1 LASFDWEDGGFGG
14 ATEFSAASGDVKTGA
29 KTGGASSEEAGG
41 PPTLSVGELTRLLK
55 SVVEEIFFD
64 VCVVGEISNLS
75 QPKSGHAYFTLKDET
90 AQLSAA
96 IWKSTTAKLKFDLR
110 NGMQVVCRGRIEVY
124 PPHGKYQLVATSVEP
139 MGVGALELAFQQL
152 QEKLAREGLFAPE
165 RKKRPPKIIRR
176 IGLATSATGAAIRDF
191 LNVLG
196 RRTKRVDVVVAPTKV
211 QGDGAARD
219 VVRALTL
226 LNDLRDELRLDA
238 IALVRG
244 GGSVEDL
251 WTFNE
256 EPVVRAIAA
265 SRLPVATGIGHEI
278 DVSLSDLAADL
289 HALTPSDAAAR
300 LVPEDE
306 AFVRALDDWSVRLRR
321 GVERRIET
329 AGERLKRIAAARA
342 FVAPA
347 EVLTEK
353 RRQRALDFERRL
365 TAGVE
370 TALKK
375 AELRTA
381 EVAAKLDALSP
392 LAVLGRGYSLTT
404 RARDGRLL
412 RSVVDAQVGETLE
425 TRVAD
430 GTVRSVVVERS
441 PLED

>member
-1 LASFDWEDGGFGG
+1 MASFDWENGGFGETFEG
-14 ATEFSAASGDVKTGA
+14 TTATGA
-29 KTGGASSEEAGG
+29 KNVDAATGEGGG

-165 RKKRPPKIIRR
+165 RKKRPPKIVRR

-226 LNDLRDELRLDA
+226 LHDLRDELRLDA

-329 AGERLKRIAAARA
+329 AGERLKRISAARA

-392 LAVLGRGYSLTT
+392 LAVLGRGYSLTK

-412 RSVVDAQVGETLE
+412 RSVDDAQVGETLE

>member
-1 LASFDWEDGGFGG
+1 MD
-14 ATEFSAASGDVKTGA
+14 T
-29 KTGGASSEEAGG
+29 
-41 PPTLSVGELTRLLK
+41 
-55 SVVEEIFFD
+55 
-64 VCVVGEISNLS
+64 
-75 QPKSGHAYFTLKDET
+75 
-90 AQLSAA
+90 
-96 IWKSTTAKLKFDLR
+96 
-110 NGMQVVCRGRIEVY
+110 
-124 PPHGKYQLVATSVEP
+124 
-139 MGVGALELAFQQL
+139 
-152 QEKLAREGLFAPE
+152 
-165 RKKRPPKIIRR
+165 
-176 IGLATSATGAAIRDF
+176 
-191 LNVLG
+191 
-196 RRTKRVDVVVAPTKV
+196 PTKV

-365 TAGVE
+365 TTGVE

-392 LAVLGRGYSLTT
+392 LAVLGRGYSLTK
-404 RARDGRLL
+404 RALDGRLL
-412 RSVVDAQVGETLE
+412 RSVDDAQVGETLE

>member
-1 LASFDWEDGGFGG
+1 MASFDFDGGGFEG
-14 ATEFSAASGDVKTGA
+14 ATEFSAATGDVKTGA
-29 KTGGASSEEAGG
+29 TTGGAASEEAGG

-329 AGERLKRIAAARA
+329 ANERLKRIAAARA

-392 LAVLGRGYSLTT
+392 LAVLGRGYSLTK

-412 RSVVDAQVGETLE
+412 RSVDDAQVGETLE

>member
-1 LASFDWEDGGFGG
+1 MVFLIVFLRPLGLRL
-14 ATEFSAASGDVKTGA
+14 
-29 KTGGASSEEAGG
+29 
-41 PPTLSVGELTRLLK
+41 PTLSVGELTRLLK

-110 NGMQVVCRGRIEVY
+110 NGMQIVCRGRLEVY
-124 PPHGKYQLVATSVEP
+124 PPHGKYQLIATSVEP
-139 MGVGALELAFQQL
+139 MGAGALELAFQQL

-321 GVERRIET
+321 GVERRVET

-392 LAVLGRGYSLTT
+392 LAVLGRGYSLTKRT
-404 RARDGRLL
+404 RDGRLL
-412 RSVVDAQVGETLE
+412 RSVADAEIGETLE

-441 PLED
+441 ATAD

>member
-1 LASFDWEDGGFGG
+1 MASFDWGNDGDGAFETAAPGAKNGG
-14 ATEFSAASGDVKTGA
+14 ATNGEN
-29 KTGGASSEEAGG
+29 G
-41 PPTLSVGELTRLLK
+41 PPTLSVGEATRLLK

-64 VCVVGEISNLS
+64 VCVVGEISNLT
-75 QPKSGHAYFTLKDET
+75 QPRSGHAYFTLKDET
-90 AQLSAA
+90 AQLSTA

-139 MGVGALELAFQQL
+139 MGVGALELAFQRL

-176 IGLATSATGAAIRDF
+176 VGLATSATGAAIRDF

-211 QGDGAARD
+211 QGDGAAED

-256 EPVVRAIAA
+256 ESVVRAIAA
-265 SRLPVATGIGHEI
+265 SRLPIATGIGHEI

-329 AGERLKRIAAARA
+329 AGERLKRIATARA

-353 RRQRALDFERRL
+353 RRRRALDFERRL

-375 AELRTA
+375 AELRTT
-381 EVAAKLDALSP
+381 EFAAKLDALSP
-392 LAVLGRGYSLTT
+392 LAVLGRGYSLTKRT
-404 RARDGRLL
+404 RDGRLL
-412 RSVVDAQVGETLE
+412 RSVADAEIGETLE

-430 GTVRSVVVERS
+430 GTVRSVVVERL
-441 PLED
+441 PAEE

>member
-1 LASFDWEDGGFGG
+1 MASFDWNNDGFGG
-14 ATEFSAASGDVKTGA
+14 ATEFSTTANGDA
-29 KTGGASSEEAGG
+29 KKGGAANEEAGG
-41 PPTLSVGELTRLLK
+41 PLTLSVGELTRLLK

-342 FVAPA
+342 FVVPA

-392 LAVLGRGYSLTT
+392 LAVLGRGYSLTK

-412 RSVVDAQVGETLE
+412 RSVDDAQVGETLE